1 MSGAFDAEFAD
12 EAPLRVP
19 GQANPG
25 VVAACADHPA
35 EAALIGAMLRD
46 KRLIDKADDKLR
58 AEDFSNFLFSQVFSA
73 AVTMHR
79 EDKLVSP
86 ITVAERLKGDQDL
99 SERGGAKYLA
109 QLAMSD
115 RADRGDGYLDHLV
128 DLARRRLFQ
137 AGINEARGSISN
149 TAVPLDQTV
158 AEIEGVLATALTW
171 TDGRPAVTFVQAWD
185 QVTAEIRNIAEGRK
199 KQGIQLPGMPEWND
213 VCGGAMVAG
222 QLILLG
228 ARPAMGKTLTGIGVA
243 WRAAEAGY
251 GVLFVS
257 REMTVDQLM
266 MRVVADMMFD
276 AGSHITMADITA
288 GRLTERD
295 FARMEEI
302 RAKIEGW
309 PLVFESPDRLN
320 ANNVAP
326 MVRRHHR
333 KMAQRGVTLS
343 LAVIDYL
350 GLLDPP
356 TKRGNKEQEMSDVSR
371 EMKRVATSTNITVLA
386 LAQLNRALESRED
399 KRPMMSDLRDSGSL
413 EQDADTIVFVHRDEY
428 YLQMSEPAAS
438 DAKRR
443 DEWEIAMGIARN
455 RMDIFSSK
463 VRQGAPSKR
472 KIYYYGERQAI
483 RSGDH
488 NRATSGWAQGGAL

>member
-19 GQANPG
+19 GQIDPG
-25 VVAACADHPA
+25 VVAACADYPA

-86 ITVAERLKGDQDL
+86 ITVAERLKDDRDL
-99 SERGGAKYLA
+99 GERGGAKYLA

-115 RADRGDGYLDHLV
+115 RADRGDGYLEHLV

-137 AGINEARGSISN
+137 EGINEVRGSISN
-149 TAVPLDQTV
+149 TRIPLDQTV
-158 AEIEGVLATALTW
+158 AEIEGVLATAIAW

-185 QVTAEIRNIAEGRK
+185 QVTEEIRSIADGRK
-199 KQGIQLPGMPEWND
+199 PRGIQLPGLTEWND

-228 ARPAMGKTLTGIGVA
+228 ARPAMGKTLVGIGVA
-243 WRAAEAGY
+243 WRAAAAGY

-257 REMTVDQLM
+257 REMTVNQLM
-266 MRVVADMMFD
+266 MRVVADLLFE

-288 GRLTERD
+288 GNLTKRD
-295 FARMEEI
+295 FDHMEEI
-302 RAKIEGW
+302 RAKIETW
-309 PLVFESPDRLN
+309 PLVFEQPNHLN
-320 ANNVAP
+320 ANTIAP
-326 MVRRHHR
+326 MVRRHQR
-333 KMAQRGVTLS
+333 QMAQRGMTLS

-350 GLLDPP
+350 GLLEAP
-356 TKRGNKEQEMSDVSR
+356 TKRGNTQQEMSDVSR

-386 LAQLNRALESRED
+386 LSQLNRALESRED
-399 KRPMMSDLRDSGSL
+399 KRPLMSDLRDSGSL

-428 YLQMSEPAAS
+428 YLQMSEPPAS

-443 DEWEIAMGIARN
+443 EEWEIAMGIARN

-463 VRQGAPSKR
+463 VRQGAPTKR
-472 KIYYYGERQAI
+472 RLYYFGDRQAI
-483 RSGDH
+483 RDGEFMRSDGGWGSG
-488 NRATSGWAQGGAL
+488 RPL